1 MMLGQFLVEADVP
14 LGVIVSENGANATKK
29 NGYSLVASREAMVEI
44 LEKGD
49 VLAMLFQRLQGLGHV
64 VFGTGLIHIRKKS
77 LLVNT
82 IVVGQAYEALD
93 RFTWL
98 GGTSQW
104 REGLHHGQGYG
115 YTGPL
120 EKTSSIQKV
129 HHKAILILTILL

>member
-1 MMLGQFLVEADVP
+1 MMLRKFLVQADVP
-14 LGVIVSENGANATKK
+14 LGVIVSEDWANPAKEY
-29 NGYSLVASREAMVEI
+29 GYSLVPSREAVVEV

-49 VLAMLFQRLQGLGHV
+49 ILSVLFQRLQGLGHV
-64 VFGTGLIHIRKKS
+64 VVGTGLIHIRKES

-104 REGLHHGQGYG
+104 
-115 YTGPL
+115 
-120 EKTSSIQKV
+120 
-129 HHKAILILTILL
+129 